1 MEIEMNALI
10 IANNSDVSNL
20 FEQAFLSEKIRG
32 VIRQTAGEAIEEL
45 VKRETDLCVID
56 WRMIDSLHSDLV
68 EILQNTIRATVP
80 YLIVTLP
87 NEDAIPAVMDFRA
100 DDFLIN
106 PIRKEECVGRIRIA
120 INRIKGK
127 RLLSTGERKV
137 GVEDMYRRVMDAMRE
152 GLMVIDAHGIITIA
166 NESALKTIGMD
177 EKDILGAYYY
187 RIPVKM
193 LMEDGAEITRE
204 NNPLRQSLIKGET
217 IRDFNLKI
225 HPPAGMSLWISF
237 NSSPL
242 YREGGNAPFA
252 VVITFSDITERKER
266 ERRIERQ
273 FKRVERTCALLND
286 QKTQLK
292 TAISR
297 LEELVDTDGLTG
309 VKNYRAFRER
319 LTHEYDR
326 AMRYGGGLSLVM
338 IDVDHFKRFNDTY
351 GHPEGDEVLK
361 RVASMLQNSLRSTD
375 MVARYGG
382 EEFVILLPNTDRIG
396 AVTMAERFRKELQNA
411 EWERSPITASFGVS
425 TLTPATPDKE
435 IIVDE
440 ADKALYFAKQSGR
453 NCVKHYWD
461 MTDAN
466 PLVTWDTYSYDE

>member
-1 MEIEMNALI
+1 MNALI
-10 IANNSDVSNL
+10 LSKNSDVKHI
-20 FEQAFLSEKIRG
+20 FEQAFLAEKLRC
-32 VIRQTAGEAIEEL
+32 VIRQTAGDAIEEL

-56 WRMIDSLHSDLV
+56 WGLIENLNANLV
-68 EILQNTIRATVP
+68 EILLNTTRTMAS
-80 YLIVTLP
+80 YLIATLP
-87 NEDAIPAVMDFRA
+87 NEGSLPSALDFGA
-100 DDFLIN
+100 DDFLIH
-106 PIRKEECVGRIRIA
+106 PVCLEECAGRIRIA
-120 INRIKGK
+120 MNRIKGQ
-127 RLLSTGERKV
+127 RLPPANDQQASDSV
-137 GVEDMYRRVMDAMRE
+137 YQRVLDAMQE
-152 GLMVIDAHGIITIA
+152 GLIVIDAKGTVTLA
-166 NESALKTIGMD
+166 NEAALKTIGMD
-177 EKDILGAYYY
+177 EKDILGVHYS
-187 RIPVKM
+187 RIPIKM
-193 LMEDGAEITRE
+193 LAEEGDVITKE
-204 NNPLRQSLIKGET
+204 NNPLRQSLLKGEM
-217 IRDFNLKI
+217 IRDLNLKI
-225 HPPAGMSLWISF
+225 HPSIGLPLWISI

-252 VVITFSDITERKER
+252 LVITFTDITDRKER
-266 ERRIERQ
+266 ERKIERQ
-273 FKRVERTCALLND
+273 FKRMERTCALLND
-286 QKTQLK
+286 HKTQLK
-292 TAISR
+292 MTNAR

-338 IDVDHFKRFNDTY
+338 IDVDRFKRYNDTF

-411 EWERSPITASFGVS
+411 EWEHSPITASFGVS
-425 TLTPATPDKE
+425 TLTPATPEKE

-461 MTDAN
+461 MTEEN
-466 PLVTWDTYSYDE
+466 PIAMWDSYSYGE

>member
-1 MEIEMNALI
+1 MNALI
-10 IANNSDVSNL
+10 LSKNSDVTHI
-20 FEQAFLSEKIRG
+20 FEQAFLAEKLHC

-56 WRMIDSLHSDLV
+56 WGLIDNLNADLV
-68 EILQNTIRATVP
+68 EILLNTTRAMAP
-80 YLIVTLP
+80 YLIATHP
-87 NEDAIPAVMDFRA
+87 NEDSIPSALDFGA
-100 DDFLIN
+100 DDFLIH
-106 PIRKEECVGRIRIA
+106 PICLEECVGRIRIA

-127 RLLSTGERKV
+127 RLPPAGELRAGMDDV
-137 GVEDMYRRVMDAMRE
+137 YRRVLDAMQE
-152 GLMVIDAHGIITIA
+152 GLMVIDAQGTVTLV

-177 EKDILGAYYY
+177 EKDILGVNYH
-187 RIPVKM
+187 RIPLKM
-193 LMEDGAEITRE
+193 LTEDSAEITRE

-225 HPPAGMSLWISF
+225 HPPTGIPLWISF

-252 VVITFSDITERKER
+252 VVITFTDITDRKER
-266 ERRIERQ
+266 ERKIERQ
-273 FKRVERTCALLND
+273 LKRMERTCTLLND
-286 QKTQLK
+286 HKTQLK
-292 TAISR
+292 MTNAR

-338 IDVDHFKRFNDTY
+338 IDVDRFKRYNDTF

-382 EEFVILLPNTDRIG
+382 EEFVILLPNTDHIG

-411 EWERSPITASFGVS
+411 EWEHSPITASFGVS
-425 TLTPATPDKE
+425 TLTPATPEKE

-461 MTDAN
+461 MTEEN
-466 PLVTWDTYSYDE
+466 PISMWDSYSYGE